1 MKSAADAFVE
11 FARVGKSYDGHTL
24 AVEDFSLRIPQGEFV
39 TLLGPS
45 GCGKTTCLKMLAGFE
60 HPTAGEI
67 FLKGQPV
74 GQIRAHKRN
83 IGVVFQQ
90 YALFPHMTVAENLA
104 FPLQARRV
112 PAQQVAASVARALD
126 MVQLSDFAD
135 RLPGQMSG
143 GQQQRAAIARALV
156 FEPDIVLMDEP
167 LGALDRRLR
176 EEMQY
181 EIRRLQQRLGV
192 TMLYVTHDQGE
203 AMAMSDRVAV
213 MSEGRI
219 QQIASPEVLYEEPE
233 RVFVATFIGENNLL
247 DGRVV
252 EWDAASCRVRRRRRR
267 GRAGHRSGLSRSRS
281 TAPTSRPSSPFA
293 RNASRSTPAPGRYS
307 NVFDARVLDMIFMGD
322 HLRLHTEVL
331 GRAPFIVKIPEHR
344 RPRGRAPGRHRATGL
359 ARDRLQG
366 ARLPPGAASAYTA
379 SAGARCRSRC
389 SFGAKRR
396 PRAADRKSTPKERLA

>member
-11 FARVGKSYDGHTL
+11 FAQVGKSYDGHTL
-24 AVEDFSLRIPQGEFV
+24 AVEDFNLRIPQGEFV

-252 EWDAASCRVRRRRRR
+252 EWDAASCRVDV
-267 GRAGHRSGLSRSRS
+267 GDGAGEPAIVQAFPVAVDG
-281 TAPTSRPSSPFA
+281 AGQPTKLAIRPERVALNPPTGS
-293 RNASRSTPAPGRYS
+293 YS
-307 NVFDARVLDMIFMGD
+307 NVFDAKVLDMIFMGD

-331 GRAPFIVKIPEHR
+331 GRAPFIVKIPNIVGHGAVL
-344 RPRGRAPGRHRATGL
+344 PGDTVQLGWLVTDCRALDATGS
-359 ARDRLQG
+359 
-366 ARLPPGAASAYTA
+366 ASAYSAAPEQDRVPIATSTETA
-379 SAGARCRSRC
+379 PAR
-389 SFGAKRR
+389 G
-396 PRAADRKSTPKERLA
+396 